1 MAKYKRFAPKRLA
14 KTEHNE
20 TIYQNNAVKNG
31 KLKTHPAIAEGL
43 HTFANNPK
51 AFTSAVQESRVESLH
66 KGMNIQN
73 TDFGS
78 GTEGIDPDKQN
89 RVSNMLKEGKRVDR
103 PIVLD
108 YKDNAGQQF
117 YHMLSGNTRATNIGE
132 GVEAHMVRIGNK

>member
-1 MAKYKRFAPKRLA
+1 MVNYKRPRLKKIA
-14 KTEHNE
+14 KTEHKE
-20 TIYQNNAVKNG
+20 TVHQSNAIKSG
-31 KLKTHPAIAEGL
+31 ELKTHPAFEEAI

-51 AFTSAVQESRVESLH
+51 AFTSAMKESRIEALH

-89 RVSNMLKEGKRVDR
+89 RVSNMLKEGKRVER
-103 PIVLD
+103 PTVLNYED
-108 YKDNAGQQF
+108 SAGQQF
-117 YHMLSGNTRATNIGE
+117 YHMLAGNTRATNIGE